1 VLYCDNNERTL
12 NDKAKI
18 VCYYQAKWH
27 QVKRI
32 NGKTILGEHLPEVD
46 EYNFEYDEPIEAPS
60 QKDGSSGEENPQEK
74 IDQLIRNSPIALQA
88 TLISTPRTVFG
99 QKRASSQSSQPTLE
113 QAVAQARSIPKV
125 TMSTT
130 TTQTAQ
136 TTTAATTAPAPNT
149 NVQQTLL
156 NIFDKGLNHILPGG
170 GGGGGGGGGPALPV
184 AAIQPIIAAQDVR
197 AMGNKPENF
206 WGDRTKAEEF
216 IEEIKG
222 YLRLNADVAGYNSP
236 KTKAAFTLT
245 CMKGSEVTGW
255 VKNMGEIIEQLDPAN
270 NVPLFWDYFLQEFNR
285 QYLDST
291 REDRARLALQTLRLK
306 EYEMDAYIAKFE
318 ELARQAD
325 YTIGGSESIQL
336 FKNGLSRPILS
347 DVMRAPP
354 VTGYNAIKE
363 RAIHSATAQRILD
376 NQFGGTRN
384 KPTTQTTS
392 RPFFFSN

>member
-1 VLYCDNNERTL
+1 M
-12 NDKAKI
+12 
-18 VCYYQAKWH
+18 
-27 QVKRI
+27 
-32 NGKTILGEHLPEVD
+32 
-46 EYNFEYDEPIEAPS
+46 
-60 QKDGSSGEENPQEK
+60 
-74 IDQLIRNSPIALQA
+74 
-88 TLISTPRTVFG
+88 
-99 QKRASSQSSQPTLE
+99 LE

-136 TTTAATTAPAPNT
+136 TTTAAATAPASYV

-156 NIFDKGLNHILPGG
+156 GLFDKGINRILPGG
-170 GGGGGGGGGPALPV
+170 GGGGGGGDSGGGGGGGGPALP
-184 AAIQPIIAAQDVR
+184 ATAMQPIVAAQDVR

-222 YLRLNADVAGYNSP
+222 YLRLNADVTGYNSP
-236 KTKAAFTLT
+236 KTKVAFVLT
-245 CMKGSEVTGW
+245 YMKGSEVAGW
-255 VKNMGEIIEQLDPAN
+255 VKNMGEIVEHLKAAN
-270 NVPLFWDYFLQEFNR
+270 NVPLFWDYFLQEFDQ

-291 REDRARLALQTLRLK
+291 REDRARLALQTLCLK

-318 ELARQAD
+318 ELACQAD
-325 YTIGGSESIQL
+325 YTIGGTESIQL

-347 DVMRAPP
+347 DVMRVPP
-354 VTGYNAIKE
+354 VNGYNTIKK

-384 KPTTQTTS
+384 KPATQTTNRPFYFSNRPPNQIS
-392 RPFFFSN
+392 RPYFQNNGRQLPYQSQYNSSNAPPAYNNRPIPMDVGKARVWRGRGRGRPQGQWRGQANVADASQMSNKACFQCGELGHFARNCPGRRGT